1 MEPDLCLCLQVS
13 SMSPTEQTWI
23 RRKQT
28 DAEIEPC
35 DADLLSDDVG
45 GPDVR
50 LEEGAL
56 AETDDCELVFESVN
70 HMFPEH
76 FRSEW
81 QIHTINSRLGF
92 QRSNLRHNCEEHKY
106 KHNHKVNTNKNK

>member
-70 HMFPEH
+70 HMVPALEANGRFIQTTLDWD
-76 FRSEW
+76 FKDQTSD
-81 QIHTINSRLGF
+81 IIA
-92 QRSNLRHNCEEHKY
+92 K
-106 KHNHKVNTNKNK
+106 NTSTNTTTK